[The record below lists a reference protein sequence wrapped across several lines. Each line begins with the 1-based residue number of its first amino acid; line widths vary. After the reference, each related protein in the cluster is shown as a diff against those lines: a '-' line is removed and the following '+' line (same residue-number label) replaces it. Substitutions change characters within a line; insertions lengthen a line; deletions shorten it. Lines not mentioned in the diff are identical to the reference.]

1 MSIIGLYYLY
11 INIMSKIPIK
21 IWKIK
26 YWEEAMLIDIINSP
40 SKGTIRLLSRKVS
53 DSIVKDL
60 LSKENINAVGLVQG
74 QVEEI
79 ILAADIAEKA
89 SSVEVAEIHG
99 SCPQHITLLGIFG
112 DTSSVKT
119 AITAVHKWQK
129 ERNIKNT

>member
-1 MSIIGLYYLY
+1 MLLITLYNIYIISSSIQAILK
-11 INIMSKIPIK
+11 NKILE
-21 IWKIK
+21 
-26 YWEEAMLIDIINSP
+26 EEAMLIDIINSP

-99 SCPQHITLLGIFG
+99 SCPQHITVLGIFG

-119 AITAVHKWQK
+119 AITAVIKWQK
-129 ERNIKNT
+129 ERNTKNK

>member
-1 MSIIGLYYLY
+1 MLIITLY
-11 INIMSKIPIK
+11 NICIIRSRIQAILKDKILE
-21 IWKIK
+21 
-26 YWEEAMLIDIINSP
+26 EEAMLIDIINSP

-99 SCPQHITLLGIFG
+99 SCPQHITVLGLFG

-119 AITAVHKWQK
+119 AITAVTKWQK
-129 ERNIKNT
+129 ERNTKK